1 MIVGTLMCACR
12 LPAVTSLKDKRRVIK
27 SVITRIR
34 HRHNVSI
41 AEVDTQDQVQLA
53 TIGVAAVANTKRR
66 TEQKLNHVLNWL
78 DREHE
83 LEVISVETWFG

>member
-12 LPAVTSLKDKRRVIK
+12 LPAVTSLKSKRRIIK
-27 SVITRIR
+27 SIVTRIR
-34 HRHNVSI
+34 NRHNVSI
-41 AEVDTQDQVQLA
+41 AEVDTQDRLQLA

-66 TEQKLNHVLNWL
+66 TEQELNHVLKWL